1 MLYVNKQSNLIPHAG
16 YPGHPVSWST
26 SQPRQ
31 LGQSGHYGQVT
42 FFILVIVTSS
52 LNQFYGPSVS
62 PFRDLLIQV
71 DPPPSPPNLLH

>member
-31 LGQSGHYGQVT
+31 LGQSGHYGQVHT
-42 FFILVIVTSS
+42 CDCHTVT
-52 LNQFYGPSVS
+52 QSVL
-62 PFRDLLIQV
+62 RA
-71 DPPPSPPNLLH
+71 